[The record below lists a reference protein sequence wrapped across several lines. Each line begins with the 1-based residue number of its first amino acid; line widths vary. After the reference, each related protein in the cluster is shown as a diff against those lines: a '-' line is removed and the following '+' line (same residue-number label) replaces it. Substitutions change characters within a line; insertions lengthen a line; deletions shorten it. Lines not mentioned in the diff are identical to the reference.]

1 MWRGI
6 RPLEHETS
14 GNNII
19 LSIQNTIAITEKVTF
34 TGALLHHY
42 CYRNQA
48 SARYDRGVR
57 QPPLSRPYVVLAFA
71 LLAVSLAAIF
81 IRLADAPGVVI
92 ATYRMVIASLTIL
105 PVSLQALK
113 RSSLTRRNLSYAVL
127 AGIFL
132 GLHFATW
139 ISSLSLTSVAAS
151 VSLVASQP
159 LWVALLGWLF
169 LKQPP
174 SFLVLLGAMLAV
186 TGGAVISFSD
196 FGAGTTS
203 LLGNTL
209 AIIGAIGGAAYLL
222 LGRAAQRHGLTLNSY
237 VGIAYST
244 AAIVLLPWPLI
255 FGHSYTDYSLP
266 TFGWIIVLALIPQ
279 LVGHTGINYAM
290 KYLSPTLVATLL
302 LLEPLGASLFALILF
317 GELPTLTTAL
327 GALILLSG
335 VAMTVRS
342 AQQNLMRKA
351 RTTQSDPVMAE
362 QSGSESA

>member
-1 MWRGI
+1 V
-6 RPLEHETS
+6 
-14 GNNII
+14 
-19 LSIQNTIAITEKVTF
+19 Q
-34 TGALLHHY
+34 
-42 CYRNQA
+42 
-48 SARYDRGVR
+48 
-57 QPPLSRPYVVLAFA
+57 QPPPSRPYVVLSVA

-105 PVSLQALK
+105 PLSLRTLR
-113 RSSLTRRNLSYAVL
+113 RSSFTRRNLSYAIL
-127 AGIFL
+127 AGVFL

-159 LWVALLGWLF
+159 LWVALLGWIF

-174 SFLVLLGAMLAV
+174 SFLVLLGAMIAV

-196 FGAGTTS
+196 YGAGTAS
-203 LLGNTL
+203 LLGNSL

-222 LGRAAQRHGLTLNSY
+222 LGRAAQRHGLTLNGY
-237 VGIAYST
+237 IGVAYST
-244 AAIVLLPWPLI
+244 AAVVLLPWPLI

-317 GELPTLTTAL
+317 QETPTLTTAL
-327 GALILLSG
+327 GAVVLLSG
-335 VAMTVRS
+335 VAMTVRG
-342 AQQNLMRKA
+342 AQQSLMRKA
-351 RTTQSDPVMAE
+351 KETHNNPVTLNAPAE
-362 QSGSESA
+362 QSGGESV